1 MESSIYEFS
10 LQPKNPKLQ
19 KALTIIFDVLS
30 ILQIVFI
37 FFLLYYFLFIELA
50 LVCLFSMLIFMLLRN
65 CFYNF
70 YDYTY
75 VDGDFRIF
83 KLVNNK
89 YRKNIAIFDGRNI
102 ISVGKVGGETFNKYY
117 KDNLTK
123 RKFAKNRFKMSDN
136 DIVVL
141 LRQADKNLL
150 LILENDSNYTSYL
163 VRKAGYAKLDKDFI
177 AYIKE
182 GGLVNE

>member
-10 LQPKNPKLQ
+10 LQPKKPKLQ
-19 KALTIIFDVLS
+19 KAFTIIFEVLS

-37 FFLLYYFLFIELA
+37 FIFIYYFLFLEMA
-50 LVCLFSMLIFMLLRN
+50 LFCLISMLIFMLLRN

-89 YRKNIAIFDGRNI
+89 YRKKIAIFDKRNI
-102 ISVGKVGGETFNKYY
+102 ISIGKVGGETFNKYY
-117 KDNLTK
+117 KDNATK
-123 RKFAKNRFKMSDN
+123 RKFAKNRFNLKES

-150 LILENDSNYTSYL
+150 LILENDKEYTSYL
-163 VRKAGYAKLDKDFI
+163 IRSAGYAKIDKDF
-177 AYIKE
+177 ATYVKE
-182 GGLVNE
+182 GGLLNG